1 VFCRAQVEILNAGPR
16 NGSGRVELHLD
27 FDGGP
32 GRAMTR
38 SVSQPHRGQAKV
50 TLTWLSSGLIRQAE

>member
-1 VFCRAQVEILNAGPR
+1 MLNAGTR
-16 NGSGRVELHLD
+16 NGSGRIELRLD

-32 GRAMTR
+32 GRATTR

-50 TLTWLSSGLIRQAE
+50 NLT